1 MPSNDDRLPLMVARA
16 VECRSGGITEEE
28 EEEEGMGDGP

>member
-1 MPSNDDRLPLMVARA
+1 MPSNDDRLPLMVAKA

-28 EEEEGMGDGP
+28 EEGMGDGP